1 MSPLIIGL
9 IVVGAIVLL
18 WLVATFNG
26 LVTLNVRCN
35 EAFSDIDVQTKRRY
49 DLIPSLVETV
59 KGYATHEKGVFEE
72 VTKARSA
79 AMNAKGFAEKAEA
92 ENMLTNTLKSLFAV
106 AEAYPDLKANVNFM
120 QLQEE
125 LTATED
131 KIEVSRRYYNANV
144 REFNIKIGQFPTML
158 VAGIL
163 GFKTPKLM
171 FEAAAA
177 EREAV
182 KVQF

>member
-1 MSPLIIGL
+1 MSPIVIGL
-9 IVVGAIVLL
+9 IVVGAIIVL
-18 WLVATFNG
+18 WIIAAFNS

-35 EAFSDIDVQTKRRY
+35 EAFADIDVQTKRRY
-49 DLIPSLVETV
+49 DLIPNLVEAV

-72 VTKARSA
+72 VTKARTA
-79 AMNAKGFAEKAEA
+79 AMEAKTPADRAEA
-92 ENMLTNTLKSLFAV
+92 ENMLSNTLKSLFAV
-106 AEAYPDLKANVNFM
+106 AEAYPDLKANQNFLD
-120 QLQEE
+120 LQAQ

-131 KIEVSRRYYNANV
+131 KIEASRRYYNANV
-144 REFNIKIGQFPTML
+144 REFNIKIAKFPTML
-158 VAGIL
+158 IAGIL
-163 GFKTPKLM
+163 GFKSPKPM

>member
-1 MSPLIIGL
+1 MSTTVIVL
-9 IVVGAIVLL
+9 IVIGAVILL

-35 EAFSDIDVQTKRRY
+35 EAYSDIDVQTKRRY
-49 DLIPSLVETV
+49 DLIPNLVEAV
-59 KGYATHEKGVFEE
+59 KGYATHEKGVFEA
-72 VTKARSA
+72 VTKARSV
-79 AMNAKGFAEKAEA
+79 AMGAKDPAERAEA
-92 ENMLTNTLKSLFAV
+92 ENMLTSTLKSLFAV

-131 KIEVSRRYYNANV
+131 KIESSRRYYNANV
-144 REFNIKIGQFPTML
+144 REFNIKIAKFPTML

-163 GFKTPKLM
+163 GFRTPKPM